1 MDEPLSNLDAKLRV
15 QLRNELKKMQRDFGT
30 VSYTHLDVY
39 KRQAISRRY
48 DTFTRMEQNIADYV
62 LEHGKDVLEMSISTL
77 ARECKVVESTIFR
90 FCRTLGV
97 SGYRDFR
104 TALAVSLCAREQE
117 SDPPIADDDPVAIQV
132 RHIYDSCL
140 NALRETYQL
149 LKPSLLDEAVRRL
162 MLADRILV
170 LGAGKSM
177 VSTFGAYRQLMLAMP
192 KVQCAFNAHEQRKL
206 CAMVTARDAVILF
219 VQSDAPAFLTD
230 LARLVHS
237 RGCYLILISPL
248 AKMSLSVLADITLL
262 CGGFGGAGTA
272 VSAQAFLIELIYRL
286 YPVSYTHLRCPICT
300 AKT

>member
-1 MDEPLSNLDAKLRV
+1 MTIPLPFRS
-15 QLRNELKKMQRDFGT
+15 G
-30 VSYTHLDVY
+30 
-39 KRQAISRRY
+39 I
-48 DTFTRMEQNIADYV
+48 FT
-62 LEHGKDVLEMSISTL
+62 
-77 ARECKVVESTIFR
+77 
-90 FCRTLGV
+90 
-97 SGYRDFR
+97 
-104 TALAVSLCAREQE
+104 
-117 SDPPIADDDPVAIQV
+117 
-132 RHIYDSCL
+132 
-140 NALRETYQL
+140 RETYQL

-286 YPVSYTHLRCPICT
+286 YLQRLEN
-300 AKT
+300 ARRALM

>member
-1 MDEPLSNLDAKLRV
+1 MKYEDIFA
-15 QLRNELKKMQRDFGT
+15 
-30 VSYTHLDVY
+30 
-39 KRQAISRRY
+39 AISRRY

-62 LEHGKDVLEMSISTL
+62 LEHGKDVLEKSISTL

-117 SDPPIADDDPVAIQV
+117 SDPPIADDDPVAIEV

-170 LGAGKSM
+170 LDAGKSM
-177 VSTFGAYRQLMLAMP
+177 VAMP

-286 YPVSYTHLRCPICT
+286 YLQRLEN
-300 AKT
+300 ARRALM

>member
-1 MDEPLSNLDAKLRV
+1 MKYEDIFA
-15 QLRNELKKMQRDFGT
+15 
-30 VSYTHLDVY
+30 
-39 KRQAISRRY
+39 AISRRY

-117 SDPPIADDDPVAIQV
+117 SDPPIADDDPVAIEV

-286 YPVSYTHLRCPICT
+286 YLQRLEN
-300 AKT
+300 ARRALM